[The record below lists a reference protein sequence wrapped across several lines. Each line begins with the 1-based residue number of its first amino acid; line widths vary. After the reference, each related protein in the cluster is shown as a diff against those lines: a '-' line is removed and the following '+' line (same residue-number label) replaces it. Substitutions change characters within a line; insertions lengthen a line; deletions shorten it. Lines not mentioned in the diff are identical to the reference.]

1 MKNLKKVVL
10 GGFAVVAV
18 VAISFFSS
26 NLDSSFASV
35 DSQEEISA
43 SEVQYA
49 SVIDWSD
56 YDFNSSTEA
65 EKCGS
70 GKCGD
75 DKKKAETKKDSKK
88 CGEGKCGD
96 GKCGGDKAKAEK
108 KSEKCGGDKAKTE
121 KKAAKCGGK

>member
-10 GGFAVVAV
+10 GGFAVIAV
-18 VAISFFSS
+18 VAISFFNS
-26 NLDSSFASV
+26 NSVQGVASTN
-35 DSQEEISA
+35 SQEEVIES
-43 SEVQYA
+43 SVQYA

-88 CGEGKCGD
+88 CGEGKCGE
-96 GKCGGDKAKAEK
+96 A
-108 KSEKCGGDKAKTE
+108 
-121 KKAAKCGGK
+121 

>member
-1 MKNLKKVVL
+1 MKNLKKAVL

-26 NLDSSFASV
+26 NVVSNIASSN
-35 DSQEEISA
+35 SQEEISA
-43 SEVQYA
+43 SQVQYA

-56 YDFNSSTEA
+56 YNFNSPTDA
-65 EKCGS
+65 EKCGA

-75 DKKKAETKKDSKK
+75 DKKKTEESKEAKK

-96 GKCGGDKAKAEK
+96 DKSKTESKTEKATTEKKSDKCGAGKCGGK
-108 KSEKCGGDKAKTE
+108 
-121 KKAAKCGGK
+121 